1 MGLSVERTG
10 DEVVGG
16 GGDERGM
23 EEGNK
28 VEREGAELG
37 EELVERE
44 EEIEVKEEVVEDEGE
59 EVGGIEGEEE
69 GGREDV
75 LETELPPEEDIGTAS
90 VEDTD
95 WTMVVEDS
103 ISIEVA
109 GVVTTVDIPILSLA
123 EEITPGKL
131 VAGVEGTVLE
141 AELDDLEGSVE
152 SSLVIEGIGIVLK
165 YKTAKMTV

>member
-1 MGLSVERTG
+1 M
-10 DEVVGG
+10 GG

-28 VEREGAELG
+28 VEEEGVELG

-59 EVGGIEGEEE
+59 VGGIEGEEV

-123 EEITPGKL
+123 EEITPGEL